1 MLPNVAPIIVS
12 WLTSATAAAVG
23 GRVAT
28 IEDTAGTYPQIV
40 VVGTGGAPDTTAQGL
55 SPAGTYPVTL
65 WAVAGRR
72 STHDDLPDDA
82 TAWAAAQSI
91 VAACEVVHTTNYVH
105 SDGARITAAEPVSVV
120 PSTATPRGTARVVV
134 TLQVRIRS

>member
-1 MLPNVAPIIVS
+1 MLPDLAPLIVA

-28 IEDTAGTYPQIV
+28 YEDPDGGYPQLV
-40 VVGTGGAPDTTAQGL
+40 VVATGGAPDRSAQGL

-72 STHDDLPDDA
+72 AGNDDLPDDA
-82 TAWAAAQSI
+82 AAWAAAQAV
-91 VAACEVVHTTNYVH
+91 VAACEAVHFANYVH
-105 SDGARITAAEPVSVV
+105 TDGARITAAAPLSVV
-120 PSTATPRGTARVVV
+120 PSTATPRGTARVVL
-134 TLQVRIRS
+134 TLQVRVRA